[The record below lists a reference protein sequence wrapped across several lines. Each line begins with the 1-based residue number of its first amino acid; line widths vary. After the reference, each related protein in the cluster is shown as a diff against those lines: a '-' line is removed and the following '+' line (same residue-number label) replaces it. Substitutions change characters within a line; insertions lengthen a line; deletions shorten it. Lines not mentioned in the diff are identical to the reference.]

1 LTINNTISGTSSNYS
16 LNKTGLGT
24 LYLNGDNSYLG
35 GTVIEAGTLRGV
47 GSVAGLMTVRNGAE
61 FAVGTEDGFGVF
73 EVGSL
78 TLEAGSRTSLL
89 ISGTAA
95 GTSYDQIASNGGSVT
110 YGGLLDLTLS
120 GSYALGTTFSL
131 FEGFA
136 TEFGT
141 LSAVNLTTP
150 NDSPYNGL
158 AFTRSVFHGDVV
170 WWTQPNS
177 SGQSLK
183 FVEATGALIVVPEP
197 STIVIASIG
206 VALAG
211 LWRMRRRKALQPQ
224 A

>member
-1 LTINNTISGTSSNYS
+1 LTINNTISGTSSDYS

-24 LYLNGDNSYLG
+24 LYLNGQNSYLG

-89 ISGTAA
+89 ISGTIA
-95 GTSYDQIASNGGSVT
+95 GTDYDQIATGGGSLT
-110 YGGLLDLTLS
+110 YGGILDLTLS

-136 TEFGT
+136 SHFGT
-141 LSAVNLTTP
+141 LTDVMLSTSL
-150 NDSPYNGL
+150 DSPYSGL
-158 AFTRSVFHGDVV
+158 TFSRSVFDSQVV
-170 WWTQPNS
+170 WWTQANT

-183 FVEATGALIVVPEP
+183 FTEGTGTLVVVPEP

-211 LWRMRRRKALQPQ
+211 LWRVRRRKAATL